1 MIRYF
6 FIAIFL
12 LTAITACKTGVDSF
26 DDEVRKTYQHEK
38 GFFYLKVPPALLTL
52 ALRSMDDQEIMDF
65 FGDARQVGIISF
77 GEDFSDRENH
87 DLFTSLEEM
96 LTRHEYEDLIRISDM
111 ERTVSMKIKEN
122 QGKVT
127 DMVTVISQKASP
139 VMAITL
145 SGEIDIQTIASM
157 AADFDYN
164 KLLDMQAMGN
174 R

>member
-1 MIRYF
+1 M
-6 FIAIFL
+6 
-12 LTAITACKTGVDSF
+12 TAITACKTGVDSF

>member
-1 MIRYF
+1 M
-6 FIAIFL
+6 
-12 LTAITACKTGVDSF
+12 TAITACKTGADSF

-87 DLFTSLEEM
+87 DLFISLEEM
-96 LTRHEYEDLIRISDM
+96 LTRYEYEDLIRISDM

-127 DMVTVISQKASP
+127 DLVTVISQKASP

>member
-1 MIRYF
+1 MRYF
-6 FIAIFL
+6 FSVIFL
-12 LTAITACKTGVDSF
+12 LAAITGCKTGPESF

-38 GFFYLKVPPALLTL
+38 GFFYLKVPPALLTM
-52 ALRSMDDQEIMDF
+52 ALRSMDDQEIMDL
-65 FGDARQVGIISF
+65 FGDARQVGVISF
-77 GEDFSDRENH
+77 GENFSDTDNH

-96 LTRHEYEDLIRISDM
+96 LTRYEYEDMISISDM
-111 ERTVSMKIKEN
+111 ERTVSVKIKEN

-164 KLLDMQAMGN
+164 KLLEIQSM
-174 R
+174 RKR